1 MRLHRAIESRAPS
14 QGNRES
20 CALLPCEC
28 ERTPAVYKRQGREGN
43 KIKVDA
49 GRNERLS
56 KYCYKAESKN
66 KINNER
72 IDKGRRVETKGEQ
85 VLKQGGSRRALHH
98 TQVAYGG
105 SEAHAHGERMHRAEG
120 A

>member
-1 MRLHRAIESRAPS
+1 MKHSPKAKRKEQPAEANEKKNAI
-14 QGNRES
+14 
-20 CALLPCEC
+20 
-28 ERTPAVYKRQGREGN
+28 
-43 KIKVDA
+43 DA

-66 KINNER
+66 KIKNER
-72 IDKGRRVETKGEQ
+72 IDKGRRVETKGDQ
-85 VLKQGGSRRALHH
+85 VLKQGGSRRAMHH
-98 TQVAYGG
+98 TQVAHGG